1 MSWLLALGYV
11 GALALAG
18 LALSVRRDPRLRG
31 RLDALVP
38 VRVGD
43 LPSLGVL
50 VGRLSTSRARAA
62 VMARLDA
69 AGRPPSEASS
79 LLGRKV
85 LLAAAGLFTGL
96 VAPGPPV
103 SRFGLAALLG
113 VAGYRL
119 PDSRGFRDSRTA
131 DIGGWPSTAR
141 SSPSG

>member
-85 LLAAAGLFTGL
+85 LLAAAGLL
-96 VAPGPPV
+96 L
-103 SRFGLAALLG
+103 SRAVTAVTAVPESAFAARNVTL
-113 VAGYRL
+113 
-119 PDSRGFRDSRTA
+119 
-131 DIGGWPSTAR
+131 
-141 SSPSG
+141 